1 MEQIRINL
9 YKRKSMEKIEI
20 LKEVEIELKRFSKK
34 LSLAI
39 KEQSD
44 KGNYSNR
51 NYAASKRAALDLKN
65 ELTKLTQDSKYRW
78 GN

>member
-1 MEQIRINL
+1 MEQLRINL

-34 LSLAI
+34 LYLAI

-44 KGNYSNR
+44 KTNYSSR

-78 GN
+78 SS

>member
-1 MEQIRINL
+1 
-9 YKRKSMEKIEI
+9 MEKIEI
-20 LKEVEIELKRFSKK
+20 LKEIEIELKRFSKK

-44 KGNYSNR
+44 KGNYSSR
-51 NYAASKRAALDLKN
+51 NYAASKRSALDLKN

-78 GN
+78 GS